1 VVSLR
6 DFLARFRP
14 TGAPGAAIS
23 GVPADRAA
31 ERAAELEP
39 SLALLSDVQEEA
51 AGIRAAADQEA
62 AAIRENAARQAAD
75 IVATAR
81 AQVPQVRRDAAMP
94 VHAAAL
100 REVEDLVTAGER
112 ASSLVRKRARERM
125 PSLVDR
131 MVADALRT
139 EGPRGAP

>member
-1 VVSLR
+1 MGLR

-14 TGAPGAAIS
+14 TGAPGAAVT

-51 AGIRAAADQEA
+51 ARIRAAADQEA
-62 AAIRENAARQAAD
+62 AAIRKSAARQAAD
-75 IVATAR
+75 IVAAAR
-81 AQVPQVRRDAAMP
+81 AQAPHVRRDAAMP
-94 VHAAAL
+94 ARGAAL
-100 REVEDLVTAGER
+100 REVEGRVAAGER
-112 ASSLVRKRARERM
+112 TASLVHERARERM
-125 PSLVDR
+125 PALVDR

-139 EGPRGAP
+139 EGPWGAP